1 MGRAGRLIFL
11 KRITS
16 VLLPF
21 CVMLMVSIVGSS
33 ILNNLLEDTTTVRY
47 IVFGLAALVMIL
59 GITLI
64 SSVDEPSKYINTK
77 RLLNNSIG
85 LVSIGFLLWKAE
97 VIDYLAN
104 LYVLSPIFLVI
115 FFTYIYERKFK
126 RLIVNELLKDFLQE
140 EFDFFVNDNQ
150 KTAELLEKQITS
162 RLKEKYKGS
171 FLIKTLNF
179 SKNISTGLTEFAI
192 GFLTKEKHP
201 KVLFELVIGLKIE

>member
-11 KRITS
+11 KRVTS

-21 CVMLMVSIVGSS
+21 CVMLVVSIVSSS
-33 ILNNLLEDTTTVRY
+33 ILNNLLEDTEVVRY

-59 GITLI
+59 GIILV
-64 SSVDEPSKYINTK
+64 SNVDEPSRYINTK

-85 LVSIGFLLWKAE
+85 LASIGFLLWKAE

-115 FFTYIYERKFK
+115 LFSYVYERKFK
-126 RLIVNELLKDFLQE
+126 RLILNELLQEVIQEDFDFL
-140 EFDFFVNDNQ
+140 VNDNQ
-150 KTAELLEKQITS
+150 KTAELLEKQMIS
-162 RLKEKYKGS
+162 RLKEKYKDS
-171 FLIKTLNF
+171 FLIRTLNF

-201 KVLFELVIGLKIE
+201 KVLFELVIGLKME

>member
-59 GITLI
+59 GITLV
-64 SSVDEPSKYINTK
+64 SNVDEPSKYINTK
-77 RLLNNSIG
+77 RLLNNSIV

-126 RLIVNELLKDFLQE
+126 RLIVNELLKDVLQE
-140 EFDFFVNDNQ
+140 EFDFLVNDNQ
-150 KTAELLEKQITS
+150 KTAELLEKQMPS
-162 RLKEKYKGS
+162 RLKEKYKES
-171 FLIKTLNF
+171 FLIKTLNY

>member
-126 RLIVNELLKDFLQE
+126 RLIVNELLKDVVQE

-150 KTAELLEKQITS
+150 KTAELLEKQIPS
-162 RLKEKYKGS
+162 RLKEEYKES
-171 FLIKTLNF
+171 FLIKTLNY